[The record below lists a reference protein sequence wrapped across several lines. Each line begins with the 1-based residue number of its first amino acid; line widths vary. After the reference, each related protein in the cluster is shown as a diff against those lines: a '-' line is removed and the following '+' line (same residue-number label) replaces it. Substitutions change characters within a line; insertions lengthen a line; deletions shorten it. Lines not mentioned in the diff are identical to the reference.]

1 MSNGSNGKV
10 EAFIFD
16 DRIRGA
22 GASRMRYMLTALTA
36 ALFALLLS
44 CFLSF
49 AQGQKSKQTTEQK
62 IKEHAEAYRLIVDS
76 DAVYA
81 HGKWFEISGLKE
93 NQPADNG
100 VVIIKCS
107 KAEKLCYDVEATVA
121 HLIGVPALML
131 SELYVLKWDT
141 TEIVASEDV
150 SAICSR
156 HTLTINF
163 RTRAVTMVDS
173 PKVPLP
179 PSCTGLFGDG
189 IKRANTYSLVATQFP
204 DMGDKEGP

>member
-1 MSNGSNGKV
+1 
-10 EAFIFD
+10 
-16 DRIRGA
+16 
-22 GASRMRYMLTALTA
+22 MRYIHTVSAA
-36 ALFALLLS
+36 ALLVLLLLCS
-44 CFLSF
+44 LSF
-49 AQGQKSKQTTEQK
+49 AQGQTSKQTTEQK

-76 DAVYA
+76 DAIYA

-107 KAEKLCYDVEATVA
+107 KAEKLCYDVEATVT
-121 HLIGVPALML
+121 HLVGVPALML

-141 TEIVASEDV
+141 TELVASEDV